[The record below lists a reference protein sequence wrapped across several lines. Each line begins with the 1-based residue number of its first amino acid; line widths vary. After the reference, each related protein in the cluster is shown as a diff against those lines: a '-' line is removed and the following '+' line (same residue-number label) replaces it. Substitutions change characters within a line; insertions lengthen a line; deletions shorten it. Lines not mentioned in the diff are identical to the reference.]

1 MRCSFCNLVGH
12 NITCCPSPEIPVLYR
27 RIKDIHYESRAHYLW
42 NDNLAKRYFTSRVM
56 VFQLKELRVVAVKYE
71 IAYASHNKSKFVSEL
86 WEHFDYR
93 LVNNLDN
100 DNLFDEMQHNFVR
113 RENEMMIEMMGY
125 YENEEEIIENDD
137 LFDQLITKKYD
148 ICITL
153 DESLSLNTVAT
164 TECAICFENIHCN
177 GLKINC
183 NHVFCGNCIRK
194 TLVSCN
200 TLSPLCALCREP
212 MKTFDVQNKDT
223 FELVKINC
231 TKRRRII
238 VEDIN

>member
-1 MRCSFCNLVGH
+1 
-12 NITCCPSPEIPVLYR
+12 VLYR
-27 RIKDIHYESRAHYLW
+27 RLKDIYYESRAHHIHV
-42 NDNLAKRYFTSRVM
+42 DSVAKGYFASRAM

-71 IAYASHNKSKFVSEL
+71 IAYASHNKSKRNKSQFISEL
-86 WEHFDYR
+86 WDEFDYR
-93 LVNNLDN
+93 FVMDQ
-100 DNLFDEMQHNFVR
+100 DPDAIISFDEMTRNWEGVR
-113 RENEMMIEMMGY
+113 R
-125 YENEEEIIENDD
+125 ENEEEIIEN
-137 LFDQLITKKYD
+137 LFEQLITKKYD

-164 TECAICFENIHCN
+164 TECSICYENIHCS

-183 NHVFCGNCIRK
+183 NHVFCGNCIQK

-212 MKTFDVQNKDT
+212 MKTFDVQNKYT